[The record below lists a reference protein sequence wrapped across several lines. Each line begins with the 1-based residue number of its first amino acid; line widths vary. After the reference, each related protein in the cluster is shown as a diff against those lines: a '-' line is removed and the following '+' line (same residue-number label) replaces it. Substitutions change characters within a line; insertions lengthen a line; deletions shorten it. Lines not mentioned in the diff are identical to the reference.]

1 MADKALSLA
10 ILVAM
15 AALLLAGCDPVA
27 RHKFTTALLDGYP
40 SLPSAD
46 QYFAYYT
53 EQLALQQ
60 ADAET
65 AAETA
70 VEEDGTSRSAHRPY
84 EEKSCNDC
92 HDKRKTIGLIVEKN
106 RLCGVCHEDFV
117 QGSVVHGP
125 VAIGACLACHLP
137 HSSRY
142 PVLLKAS
149 VNDICGNCH
158 TEKRLAEQLHE
169 TVRSRGMICVDCH
182 DPHFSNS
189 RYLL

>member
-1 MADKALSLA
+1 MADKAFFLA
-10 ILVAM
+10 IFIAI
-15 AALLLAGCDPVA
+15 ASLLLAGCDPVA

-40 SLPSAD
+40 SLPSPD
-46 QYFAYYT
+46 EYFAYYS
-53 EQLALQQ
+53 EQLALLQ
-60 ADAET
+60 ANAEAET
-65 AAETA
+65 ETDA
-70 VEEDGTSRSAHRPY
+70 DDGSKSRSVHRPY

-92 HDKRKTIGLIVEKN
+92 HDKRKTIGLIVPKDE
-106 RLCGVCHEDFV
+106 LCGMCHKDFV

-137 HSSRY
+137 HSSEY
-142 PVLLKAS
+142 SVLLKSS

-158 TEKRLAEQLHE
+158 TEKRLAEQLHD
-169 TVRSRGMICVDCH
+169 TVRARGMICVDCH